1 MNDIHEIMARPK
13 YLGILSPGN
22 LLEGAL
28 VTKKLMSTHSFQDNR
43 GFFALIPEVA
53 LGAKERIMRQI
64 KRINKYRAGL
74 FSASRLD
81 DNADIRRNI
90 ENLEME
96 IKHEVDK
103 VHRKRMCPIR
113 FGDKVNLLHLVS
125 KRFVSAQ
132 ANESGCSTD
141 YAEYVPFHLRLT
153 YEVNSQNCFII
164 SPYHDYQKKG
174 KLIKESEPF

>member
-1 MNDIHEIMARPK
+1 MPFELQCYFQKVNEIHETMARPK
-13 YLGILSPGN
+13 YVGILSPDN
-22 LLEGAL
+22 LLEGGL
-28 VTKKLMSTHSFQDNR
+28 VTKKVKSIRGFQDNR
-43 GFFALIPEVA
+43 GFFALVPEVTMN
-53 LGAKERIMRQI
+53 AKERITRQI

-90 ENLEME
+90 ENLEFE
-96 IKHEVDK
+96 IKHEVEK
-103 VHRKRMCPIR
+103 VQKKRMCPIR

-132 ANESGCSTD
+132 ANESGCSMD

-153 YEVNSQNCFII
+153 YEADARNCFVI
-164 SPYHDYQKKG
+164 SPYHDY
-174 KLIKESEPF
+174 

>member
-1 MNDIHEIMARPK
+1 MARPK
-13 YLGILSPGN
+13 YVGILSPDN
-22 LLEGAL
+22 LLEGGL
-28 VTKKLMSTHSFQDNR
+28 VTKKVKSIRGFQDNR
-43 GFFALIPEVA
+43 GFFALVPEVTMN
-53 LGAKERIMRQI
+53 AKERITRQI

-90 ENLEME
+90 ENLEFE
-96 IKHEVDK
+96 IKHEVEK
-103 VHRKRMCPIR
+103 VQKKRMCPIR

-132 ANESGCSTD
+132 ANESGCSMD

-153 YEVNSQNCFII
+153 YEADARNCFVI
-164 SPYHDYQKKG
+164 SPYHDY
-174 KLIKESEPF
+174 